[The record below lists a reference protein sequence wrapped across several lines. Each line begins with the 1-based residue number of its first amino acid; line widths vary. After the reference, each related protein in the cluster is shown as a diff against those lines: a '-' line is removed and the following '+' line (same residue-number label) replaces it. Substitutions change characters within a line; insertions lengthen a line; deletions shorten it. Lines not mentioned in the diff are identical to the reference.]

1 MRVLVV
7 AEGRHER
14 SGALAAFVARL
25 KHPRELTLATD
36 RVSRHDIHAFHGG
49 GQGFFKRALRW
60 LLEAGKR
67 DYDALV
73 LVIDEDGR
81 PERSTQIEAAQE
93 HDEIS
98 SLPRALG
105 VAVRTFDAWMLADEN
120 ALTQVLGRPTDRQP
134 DPETIREPKTV
145 CATLLAGSRHEMAQ
159 RAMYAALAKAAN
171 LETVEERCPRGFRPF
186 AQRVR
191 AM

>member
-67 DYDALV
+67 
-73 LVIDEDGR
+73 
-81 PERSTQIEAAQE
+81 ERSTQIEAAQE